1 MITAFQTLESR
12 LMYELY
18 NIRLMIGNPQYQQY
32 PMNQQFLYHPLPPQ
46 PIIPLKQRTFIQNPP
61 NLNTNYD
68 NQHTQPV
75 ATTFL
80 PQLQSTTTAAP
91 RPQTT
96 TSQSRW
102 YHNPVTASTNPPTTS
117 TSTKPTTDAEEED
130 YLYEDHEDTDA
141 KTVELQKPSNVS
153 TKKKI
158 ELKSL
163 DFKPI
168 HKKEVLYYKQN
179 NNQ

>member
-46 PIIPLKQRTFIQNPP
+46 PIIPIKQRLLTT
-61 NLNTNYD
+61 NTNYD
-68 NQHTQPV
+68 NQHTQPA

-80 PQLQSTTTAAP
+80 PHLQSTTTASP
-91 RPQTT
+91 RPQT

-102 YHNPVTASTNPPTTS
+102 YHNPVTTTTNQPS
-117 TSTKPTTDAEEED
+117 TSTGTKPPTDAEEED
-130 YLYEDHEDTDA
+130 YLYEDNEDTVA